1 VEKTD
6 WVKLINK
13 MVLWQWAVI
22 TAGVVMGVGVWIIT
36 SKHLPPQVPLF
47 YSRPW
52 GEEQLADTRFLW
64 LPLLIA
70 GVVATI
76 VTLAVKKFNLDRV
89 LAVILT
95 GAAMITEIIL
105 ILAVLRTV
113 ILVG

>member
-1 VEKTD
+1 M
-6 WVKLINK
+6 I
-13 MVLWQWAVI
+13 LWQWAVI
-22 TAGVVMGVGVWIIT
+22 TAGVVMGAGIWVTI
-36 SKHLPPQVPLF
+36 SKHLPPQIPLF

-52 GEEQLADTRFLW
+52 GEEQLAGTYFLW

-70 GVVATI
+70 VTAAAG
-76 VTLAVKKFNLDRV
+76 VTLAVGKLKLDGV

-95 GAAMITEIIL
+95 GAAIITEIIL